1 MIEPFW
7 WIRSAGV
14 AAVPVSNR
22 EPQVSRR
29 DRPTRAAFFV
39 LHFPGRLFERSGIFF
54 DSAFFPG
61 YPMNMTIPFRTHTKA
76 YQFRLICK
84 EKRLFQLGRG
94 WQFKPN

>member
-7 WIRSAGV
+7 WIRSAGI

-39 LHFPGRLFERSGIFF
+39 LHFPGRNSLRDFFIGQHALF
-54 DSAFFPG
+54 
-61 YPMNMTIPFRTHTKA
+61 TIHKLYF
-76 YQFRLICK
+76 I
-84 EKRLFQLGRG
+84 
-94 WQFKPN
+94 

>member
-14 AAVPVSNR
+14 ATAPVSNR

-39 LHFPGRLFERSGIFF
+39 LLVPGRHALRDFF
-54 DSAFFPG
+54 LIQPFFQA
-61 YPMNMTIPFRTHTKA
+61 T
-76 YQFRLICK
+76 L
-84 EKRLFQLGRG
+84 
-94 WQFKPN
+94 

>member
-29 DRPTRAAFFV
+29 DRPTRAAFFYFILKIRPTELSTASLNTNATTKV
-39 LHFPGRLFERSGIFF
+39 VKNTA
-54 DSAFFPG
+54 SA
-61 YPMNMTIPFRTHTKA
+61 
-76 YQFRLICK
+76 
-84 EKRLFQLGRG
+84 
-94 WQFKPN
+94 

>member
-14 AAVPVSNR
+14 AAAPVSNS

-39 LHFPGRLFERSGIFF
+39 SSKKNTGLLKKLDRNHQRE
-54 DSAFFPG
+54 
-61 YPMNMTIPFRTHTKA
+61 N
-76 YQFRLICK
+76 
-84 EKRLFQLGRG
+84 
-94 WQFKPN
+94 

>member
-7 WIRSAGV
+7 WIRSAGI

-39 LHFPGRLFERSGIFF
+39 LHFPGRNSLRDFLFFRRFIPRECDRRTIASAYRNRPVFRS
-54 DSAFFPG
+54 
-61 YPMNMTIPFRTHTKA
+61 
-76 YQFRLICK
+76 LIRNIQRQRNRK
-84 EKRLFQLGRG
+84 SEKTGH
-94 WQFKPN
+94 N

>member
-39 LHFPGRLFERSGIFF
+39 LHFPGRHALREFF
-54 DSAFFPG
+54 FILSQVDSRGRRPRN
-61 YPMNMTIPFRTHTKA
+61 YR
-76 YQFRLICK
+76 QRL
-84 EKRLFQLGRG
+84 
-94 WQFKPN
+94 

>member
-29 DRPTRAAFFV
+29 DRPTRAAFFYAPCSRTRRAFRDFFIGQ
-39 LHFPGRLFERSGIFF
+39 HALF
-54 DSAFFPG
+54 
-61 YPMNMTIPFRTHTKA
+61 TIHKLYF
-76 YQFRLICK
+76 I
-84 EKRLFQLGRG
+84 
-94 WQFKPN
+94 

>member
-14 AAVPVSNR
+14 AAAPDSNR

-39 LHFPGRLFERSGIFF
+39 P
-54 DSAFFPG
+54 
-61 YPMNMTIPFRTHTKA
+61 
-76 YQFRLICK
+76 
-84 EKRLFQLGRG
+84 
-94 WQFKPN
+94 

>member
-7 WIRSAGV
+7 WIRSAGI

-39 LHFPGRLFERSGIFF
+39 LHFPGHHALREFFLF
-54 DSAFFPG
+54 
-61 YPMNMTIPFRTHTKA
+61 FR
-76 YQFRLICK
+76 RLIHEYDNALSLSCK
-84 EKRLFQLGRG
+84 SEAV
-94 WQFKPN
+94 QFSENDKKDCIAAVL

>member
-39 LHFPGRLFERSGIFF
+39 LHFPGRNAFRDFLFNLSRADPKGKR
-54 DSAFFPG
+54 PRN
-61 YPMNMTIPFRTHTKA
+61 YH
-76 YQFRLICK
+76 QRL
-84 EKRLFQLGRG
+84 
-94 WQFKPN
+94 

>member
-54 DSAFFPG
+54 HSFAGSFQGNATAELSPA
-61 YPMNMTIPFRTHTKA
+61 PIEMV
-76 YQFRLICK
+76 
-84 EKRLFQLGRG
+84 LFSGA
-94 WQFKPN
+94 

>member
-29 DRPTRAAFFV
+29 DRPTRAAFFMLLV
-39 LHFPGRLFERSGIFF
+39 PGRTRRAFRDFFIGQHTLF
-54 DSAFFPG
+54 
-61 YPMNMTIPFRTHTKA
+61 TIHKLYF
-76 YQFRLICK
+76 I
-84 EKRLFQLGRG
+84 
-94 WQFKPN
+94 